1 MSTLSRAVM
10 RSSSNVIV
18 EAQPA
23 SHPHETLN
31 MSTIASRLGVAQPT
45 VRERYKELRSCALKR
60 AQSFPWG
67 ESIGD
72 SSLNDYLRMLIE
84 TEESLSHRG
93 PRRRADRRVPS
104 ATAFGSSADL
114 EATGVLDFRGGC
126 GASTSNLTSG
136 QATLSGTS
144 MLPPAFLATK
154 NRRDELTIRVKAAQA
169 RLSNTLSLTTNETE
183 PNSGQ
188 SSDQGEHI
196 ECTGRVSQSR
206 KRAAAEL
213 GSSKHRRTDS
223 QPSVSSAADRLADAN
238 MTKTSSETA
247 SSTAELP
254 SKLDDEDLAIERQ
267 LLAGISPA
275 DILAGSTHGRHASQH
290 EVVRRNERRPQAAV
304 EGSVHGI
311 QSFTT
316 QSRPSCAL
324 GPADLSDDQ
333 LRPGGEF
340 LRSEAEVAVL
350 KRWMA

>member
-1 MSTLSRAVM
+1 MTPSG
-10 RSSSNVIV
+10 NVIV

-23 SHPHETLN
+23 SHPHETLD

-45 VRERYKELRSCALKR
+45 LRERYKELRSCALQR

-67 ESIGD
+67 ESIAD

-93 PRRRADRRVPS
+93 SSRRADRRVPS
-104 ATAFGSSADL
+104 DTASGSAAGL
-114 EATGVLDFRGGC
+114 GVTSVLGFRGGC

-136 QATLSGTS
+136 HATASRIS
-144 MLPPAFLATK
+144 MLPPAFLASK
-154 NRRDELTIRVKAAQA
+154 NRHDELTIRVKAAQA
-169 RLSNTLSLTTNETE
+169 RLSNTLTLTTNQSEQ
-183 PNSGQ
+183 NLGQ
-188 SSDQGEHI
+188 SSDHVEHI
-196 ECTGRVSQSR
+196 VCTERGTQSR
-206 KRAAAEL
+206 KHAVAEV
-213 GSSKHRRTDS
+213 GSSKRRRTDP
-223 QPSVSSAADRLADAN
+223 QPSVSSADDRLADAN
-238 MTKTSSETA
+238 MTKTSSDTA
-247 SSTAELP
+247 SSTVELP
-254 SKLDDEDLAIERQ
+254 STLDDEDLAIERQ

-275 DILAGSTHGRHASQH
+275 DIIAGSTHGRHASQH
-290 EVVRRNERRPQAAV
+290 EVVRRNERPPQVAV

-316 QSRPSCAL
+316 QLRPSGVL

-333 LRPGGEF
+333 LRPGGAF